1 MKQNSELFN
10 FALDVSL
17 AQLQSAGIPPTRQM
31 QNPERAR
38 AAIQEAEDVLKNTG
52 MDGDYGIS

>member
-10 FALDVSL
+10 FALDLSL
-17 AQLQSAGIPPTRQM
+17 AQLQSAGIPTTRQM
-31 QNPERAR
+31 QNPELAK
-38 AAIQEAEDVLKNTG
+38 AAIQEAEEVLKNAG